1 MSDARTVPLALAE
14 RLRLRGRLAKAFWRA
29 RGQHRLLLFVP
40 VGLFLVAFFLV
51 PAVMLFRISL
61 ADNPGGSGYG
71 EGTLFYRP
79 GTWTAANYVRFFTD
93 DYFTQIAIF
102 TLELGLA
109 TAVVTTALAYLV
121 AYRIYRAGALKKS
134 ALLMVVIFPKFTNP
148 LVLMYG
154 FLLVFGAN
162 GLINKVFLASG
173 MVSTPVPMVYNLFS
187 VLLGEMVLVLPYCV
201 LSIAAV
207 LHTIDGSL
215 REAAAGLGATP
226 GRVFLEI
233 TLPLSLQ
240 GVWVSLLLSFIW
252 GIGAFASPYVLGNPD
267 LYTLAIEVERQANHR
282 LNWAMG
288 AAVAFVL
295 IAMILVPV
303 LAFIRIQRDRPVQAD
318 S

>member
-1 MSDARTVPLALAE
+1 MSEARTAPLALGPRA
-14 RLRLRGRLAKAFWRA
+14 RLLGRLATVLWRA
-29 RGQHRLLLFVP
+29 RGQHRLLLFLP
-40 VGLFLVAFFLV
+40 LGLFLVTFCLI
-51 PAVMLFRISL
+51 PAILLFRISL

-71 EGTLFYRP
+71 EGTLFYRA
-79 GTWTAANYVRFFTD
+79 GTWTVGNYVRFFTD
-93 DYFTQIAIF
+93 DYFTQVAIF
-102 TLELGLA
+102 TLELGVA
-109 TAVVTTALAYLV
+109 TAVLTTALAYLI

-162 GLINKVFLASG
+162 GLINKVLLASG
-173 MVSTPVPMVYNLFS
+173 LISAPVPMVYNLFS

-226 GRVFLEI
+226 MRTFREV

-240 GVWVSLLLSFIW
+240 GVWVSILLSFIW
-252 GIGAFASPYVLGNPD
+252 GIGAFASPYVLGNPE

-282 LNWAMG
+282 LNWAMA

-295 IAMILVPV
+295 IGMILVPV
-303 LAFIRIQRDRPVQAD
+303 LAFIRVQRDRPVEQP